1 MYTKT
6 ITFQGQAATLTWIV
20 GEDSDDD
27 TMFQVTETIVSEAGD
42 VLFSRVFM
50 SSLDNLTSFPKVYT
64 PDEDR

>member
-1 MYTKT
+1 MYTKA

-42 VLFSRVFM
+42 VLSSRVFM
-50 SSLDNLTSFPKVYT
+50 SSLYNLTTFPKVYT
-64 PDEDR
+64 QAEDN